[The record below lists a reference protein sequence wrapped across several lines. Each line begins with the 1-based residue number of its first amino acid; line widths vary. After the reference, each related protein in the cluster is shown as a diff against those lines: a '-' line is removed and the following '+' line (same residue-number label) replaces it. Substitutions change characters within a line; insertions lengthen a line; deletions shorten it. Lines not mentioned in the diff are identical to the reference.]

1 MAREKFHT
9 LTEQMFY
16 VLLCLDEECCG
27 TDILDRVPSMT
38 GGRVTVGSGTLY
50 NLLEQFSEAGMIRE
64 TKVEGRRRSYL
75 LTDAGRERLGR
86 EYERICAQAR
96 DYQEIF
102 GNRKTEREVLDT
114 GWKTWLFM
122 IRQPL
127 KTGRPIWR
135 KKDGWWNSRGRIS
148 GNTGGSNQRGWQ

>member
-86 EYERICAQAR
+86 EYERSCAQAR

-102 GNRKTEREVLDT
+102 GNRKAEREVLDT
-114 GWKTWLFM
+114 GWECPM
-122 IRQPL
+122 
-127 KTGRPIWR
+127 TG
-135 KKDGWWNSRGRIS
+135 KEALA
-148 GNTGGSNQRGWQ
+148 